1 MTVRP
6 LAVIIGCESFDFSDS
21 EVEFFTKYNPF
32 GLILF
37 ERNCRDQK
45 QISALTH
52 RFRSLV
58 NRRDAP
64 VLIDQEGGRVARLRP
79 PNWRSMPPA
88 MVFGQLFGKNI
99 KVAEGAIKLNYRLI
113 AEDLRLC
120 GININCAPVLDLPIP
135 GADDVIGDRALGSDA
150 AQVVLLGL
158 ASCDG
163 LASGGVLPIIKHI
176 PGHGRALSDS
186 HKFLPVVSA
195 SLKELQQTDFKV
207 FKNLGHQPI
216 AMTAHV
222 IFSSI
227 DDVYPATVSSKV
239 IKGIVREYI
248 NFTGLLISDD
258 ISDNMVA
265 LRGGV
270 AERAEAALSAGCDVV
285 LHCNGNIK
293 DIPDLI
299 SGAREM
305 SDISLDR
312 WSRALKT
319 LNPVTP
325 INTELL
331 ADELNSLIEGF
342 ENIN

>member
-1 MTVRP
+1 MTGRP
-6 LAVIIGCESFDFSDS
+6 LAVIVGCENFDFTPK
-21 EVEFFTKYNPF
+21 EVEFFAKYNPF

-45 QISALTH
+45 QIVSLTES
-52 RFRSLV
+52 FRKLV
-58 NRRDAP
+58 NRQDAP

-79 PNWRSMPPA
+79 PNWKSMPPA
-88 MVFGQLFGKNI
+88 KIFGELFGKNT
-99 KVAEGAIKLNYRLI
+99 KAAEAAIKLNYRLI

-135 GADDVIGDRALGSDA
+135 GADGIIGDRALGADVT
-150 AQVVLLGL
+150 QVVLLGS

-163 LASGGVLPIIKHI
+163 LTSGGVLPIIKHI
-176 PGHGRALSDS
+176 PGHGRALADS
-186 HKFLPVVSA
+186 HKFLPVVST
-195 SLKELQQTDFKV
+195 SLKELQQTDFKI
-207 FKNLGHQPI
+207 FKDLSHQPI
-216 AMTAHV
+216 AMTAHI
-222 IFSSI
+222 IFTSI
-227 DDVYPATVSSKV
+227 DDVYPATVSKKI
-239 IKGIVREYI
+239 IKDIVRRYM
-248 NFTGLLISDD
+248 NFSGLLISDD
-258 ISDNMVA
+258 ISDNMAA

-285 LHCNGNIK
+285 LHCNGNIQ
-293 DIPDLI
+293 DLPDLI

-312 WSRALKT
+312 WSRAIKT